1 MSEIKSQ
8 KNIKIIYLILGITAL
23 VIAVFDSLVKN
34 YFDVALSISWG
45 SLFIYLG
52 IKSSLDSKLSTKS
65 VKIIHSILLVM
76 IILASFFKLFY
87 RLKNLTP

>member
-1 MSEIKSQ
+1 MSEK
-8 KNIKIIYLILGITAL
+8 KPKENIKIIYIILGIIAL
-23 VIAVFDSLVKN
+23 VIAIFDLQVKN

-52 IKSSLDSKLSTKS
+52 IKSWLASKWSTKS

-76 IILASFFKLFY
+76 IIMTSFFKLFY

>member
-1 MSEIKSQ
+1 MSEIKPE
-8 KNIKIIYLILGITAL
+8 KNIKIIYLILGVTAL
-23 VIAVFDSLVKN
+23 VIAVFDSLVKS

-52 IKSSLDSKLSTKS
+52 IKRSLDSKLSIKS
-65 VKIIHSILLVM
+65 LKIIHAILLVM

-87 RLKNLTP
+87 RLKNLAP